1 MLCLYHCIYLWFV
14 AWNLEISPCFSCR
27 CFSREVLYASD
38 RSLQDA
44 QLGEDV
50 AGFGAGDKI
59 GAGVWFNLMLGKDVV
74 KRCGKRCEKRLYS
87 LVHNSSN
94 YFLMREFSSP
104 FRFRIGFQMWWHSD
118 LLQLLHS
125 KPNDFLFRI
134 ARFPKRD
141 SMDSNSLQISI
152 WPPKSSLKVSQP
164 KSHHS
169 FSWTAFNRYA
179 DMPPS
184 ESGKKQ
190 PATTQPLRNSLDN
203 TILELLWNKIFGW
216 RELHWLL
223 CCFFFFSLPWCYLSM
238 GLP

>member
-1 MLCLYHCIYLWFV
+1 MMLDK
-14 AWNLEISPCFSCR
+14 NL
-27 CFSREVLYASD
+27 
-38 RSLQDA
+38 
-44 QLGEDV
+44 
-50 AGFGAGDKI
+50 
-59 GAGVWFNLMLGKDVV
+59 
-74 KRCGKRCEKRLYS
+74 GKRCEKRDYLKKNMT
-87 LVHNSSN
+87 LVFPNERVQ
-94 YFLMREFSSP
+94 YSP
-104 FRFRIGFQMWWHSD
+104 FRFRIGFQMWWRSD

-164 KSHHS
+164 NSHHS
-169 FSWTAFNRYA
+169 FSWTAFNRYT

-190 PATTQPLRNSLDN
+190 PATMQPLRNSLDN

-216 RELHWLL
+216 REMNCLL
-223 CCFFFFSLPWCYLSM
+223 CCYLFFSLPWYSLNM